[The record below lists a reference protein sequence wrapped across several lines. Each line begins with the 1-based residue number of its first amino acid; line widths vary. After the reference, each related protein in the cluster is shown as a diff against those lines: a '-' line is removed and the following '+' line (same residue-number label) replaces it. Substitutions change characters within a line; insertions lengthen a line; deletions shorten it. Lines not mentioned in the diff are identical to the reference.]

1 MIRQLIRAVDW
12 RAMLVPV
19 GAALLSA
26 GADHLER
33 RRDAAAAELG
43 QLDALV
49 EHRRA
54 QLDGRRP
61 LDEDHAASTP
71 ADAERDADSSTSADG
86 PRVPV
91 GVGLAA
97 IVGLGVLGLV
107 GLVLGRRAV
116 TEQHG
121 ALVDDGD
128 VYADEVPD
136 PWTYAQPARDPEC
149 PCGCGLPLDVARVT
163 PAAHVPVPRPE
174 AAAAPVDEPE
184 PVDEPAA
191 AEPEAGDPDD
201 PR

>member
-43 QLDALV
+43 ELTGLV
-49 EHRRA
+49 EQRRA

-61 LDEDHAASTP
+61 LDEEPPPP
-71 ADAERDADSSTSADG
+71 APADSSTDG
-86 PRVPV
+86 DTGMAVPV
-91 GVGLAA
+91 ALGLAA
-97 IVGLGVLGLV
+97 VVGLGLLGIVGLILAPRPAPVV
-107 GLVLGRRAV
+107 DQA
-116 TEQHG
+116 
-121 ALVDDGD
+121 DDGD

-136 PWTYAQPARDPEC
+136 PWAYARPAPDPDPEC
-149 PCGCGLPLDVARVT
+149 PCGCELPMHVARVT
-163 PAAHVPVPRPE
+163 PLAHVPVPRPE
-174 AAAAPVDEPE
+174 AAAEPE
-184 PVDEPAA
+184 PPAAEPEPEPEPAA
-191 AEPEAGDPDD
+191 AEPPPAAEPDD